1 MADELRK
8 IRSSAGR
15 SSRPQRTPLQRSK
28 STPEYDLHK
37 LFSASFMDDHSYDHY
52 HPHDTES
59 LEAEEDDSTLAD
71 LETEK
76 SGEEE
81 EEVRDGILD
90 LRDMESR
97 LSKLERLKSSKSI
110 KDPTLVR
117 LFAL

>member
-37 LFSASFMDDHSYDHY
+37 LFSASFMDDHSYYHY
-52 HPHDTES
+52 HPHDTKS

-76 SGEEE
+76 SRE

-90 LRDMESR
+90 LRDAESR

-117 LFAL
+117 LFAS